1 MIVCSVFVGVSQA
14 PPAAQVRETHESASD
29 GEVLDVDVRI
39 AALDGSPEKL
49 EDSVSLCLLDTPGE
63 CLLLAQQSKYPSVP
77 INSRDMTDA

>member
-1 MIVCSVFVGVSQA
+1 MSQV
-14 PPAAQVRETHESASD
+14 PIAAQVRETHESAGD

-63 CLLLAQQSKYPSVP
+63 SLLLALQSKSPGCIDHQAGQTGPV
-77 INSRDMTDA
+77 